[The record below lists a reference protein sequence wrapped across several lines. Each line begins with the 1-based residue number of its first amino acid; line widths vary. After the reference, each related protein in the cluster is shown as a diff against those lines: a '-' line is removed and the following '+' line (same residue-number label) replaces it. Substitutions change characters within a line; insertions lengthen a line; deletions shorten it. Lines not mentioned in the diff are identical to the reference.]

1 MHSCAKHA
9 IQRACKCVV
18 KHPPRRALEHGWLR
32 ILKCLAVVLLF
43 TLSACGGQSTSPGQT
58 TDGATSDG
66 VTTDGVTTD
75 GTTSMGSTDAGD
87 EPTGPI
93 FNDNFPLD
101 PNADVDGPHPVNVRI
116 STDEEVSVDGSFML
130 IDNSG
135 GPLPTGARFFVI
147 AQPLNGFVIHDGQ
160 SQQFTYAPKQDF
172 FGIDDFVYAD
182 SNGLT
187 ATVRVDVAN
196 INDPPVI
203 FDNLQRVVE
212 QGTQYTELIDVVDVD
227 REALLFEAQN
237 LPAWLSLDVNTGVL
251 SGIPKQTDV
260 GIFDN
265 ITLKVTDMAGLSS
278 SVSGV
283 RIEVIDINDAPI
295 IDITQFPSIMDA
307 GSKVSINLYPEDP
320 DGEQVQLRVEEN
332 AFLTHQISGSSVQLE
347 ADNVTDVTDI
357 NLVIVA
363 KDVRGSETR
372 EIIPIT
378 IHPITDSG
386 RGRTLRGRESGEG
399 IHLVLLGDGYKQDE
413 MLLFREHTEKL
424 ISLMQDDP
432 GMQAHFSAWNVH
444 MIETPSAE
452 SGIDDSVNSDIRN
465 TVFNTGYFCRDVERL
480 ICGNTVEMFD
490 VAISEYP
497 NFDQIVL
504 LVNDPRYGG
513 SGGTIAISTAS
524 ALEIALH
531 EMGHSIAGLADEYV
545 DPFLPEGVIAEYV
558 EGKFANVSSLNDP
571 ALVPWSHWIDSQ
583 SLLPSIEGDLGV
595 GVFEGA
601 YYQASGFYR
610 PTSDSLMRSYLAKL
624 GPVNSEQWALSV
636 YENSN
641 PVLALSPINRTVE
654 ANAGNELV
662 FSVYPLFD
670 GTVQAVEWR
679 LNRQLIANSGG
690 REPSVTL
697 SLPAGEYTL
706 DLLVRDISGLI
717 RKPGPHAGEFNW
729 SWTLK
734 IQ

>member
-1 MHSCAKHA
+1 MHFG
-9 IQRACKCVV
+9 KC
-18 KHPPRRALEHGWLR
+18 
-32 ILKCLAVVLLF
+32 AVVLLLLV
-43 TLSACGGQSTSPGQT
+43 LSACGDRNTASGSATVGSTSEGSTSEGSTSEGSTSNGATDSGNEPPRPIF
-58 TDGATSDG
+58 TDG
-66 VTTDGVTTD
+66 
-75 GTTSMGSTDAGD
+75 
-87 EPTGPI
+87 
-93 FNDNFPLD
+93 FPLD
-101 PNADVDGPHPVNVRI
+101 PNANVDGPHPINVRL
-116 STDEEVSVDGSFML
+116 STDEEVSIDGSFML

-135 GPLPTGARFFVI
+135 GPLPTNTQFFVI
-147 AQPLNGFVIHDGQ
+147 TQPLNGFVIHDGQ

-196 INDPPVI
+196 INDPPLI

-212 QGTQYTELIDVVDVD
+212 QGTQYTELIEVVDVD
-227 REALLFEAQN
+227 RENLLYESQN
-237 LPAWLSLDVNTGVL
+237 LPAWLSLDASTGVL
-251 SGIPKQTDV
+251 TGIPQQSDV

-265 ITLKVTDMAGLSS
+265 ITLKVTDVAGLSS

-283 RIEVIDINDAPI
+283 RIEVIDVNDAPT
-295 IDITQFPSIMDA
+295 IDTTQFPSIMDA
-307 GSKVSINLYPEDP
+307 GSEVSINLYPEDP
-320 DGEQVQLRVEEN
+320 EGEQVQLRVEPN
-332 AFLTHQISGSSVQLE
+332 TFLNHEVRGSTVRLQ
-347 ADNVTDVTDI
+347 ADTVSEVTKI
-357 NLVIVA
+357 NLVVVA
-363 KDVRGSETR
+363 SDVLGSETR

-378 IHPITDSG
+378 IHPLTESG
-386 RGRTLRGRESGEG
+386 AGRTLRGRASGEG
-399 IHLVLLGDGYKQDE
+399 IHLVLLGDGYTLDQ
-413 MLLFREHTEKL
+413 MQLFREHGEKL
-424 ISLMQDDP
+424 IALMHDDP
-432 GMQAHFSAWNVH
+432 GMEAHFSAWNIH
-444 MIETPSAE
+444 MVETPSVE
-452 SGIDDSVNSDIRN
+452 SGIDDSVNNDIRN
-465 TVFNTGYFCRDVERL
+465 TVFNTGYFCREVQRL
-480 ICGNTVEMFD
+480 ICGDTVEMFD

-513 SGGTIAISTAS
+513 SGGSVAISTSS

-545 DPFLPEGVIAEYV
+545 DPFLPEGAVAEYV
-558 EGKFANVSSLNDP
+558 EGRFANVSSSNNP
-571 ALVPWSHWIDSQ
+571 GLVPWSHWIDSQ
-583 SLLPSIEGDLGV
+583 NLLPSIEGDVGV

-601 YYQASGFYR
+601 YYKSNGFYR
-610 PTSDSLMRSYLAKL
+610 PTSDSLMRSYLEKL

-641 PVLALSPINRTVE
+641 PVLALSPVNRSIE
-654 ANAGNELV
+654 AASGSELQ

-697 SLPAGEYTL
+697 SLPTGEYEL
-706 DLLVRDISGLI
+706 DLLVKDISGLI

-734 IQ
+734 IL